1 MEFTLG
7 IIASIIAGIILLIG
21 TYYYQKLKKKI
32 KSLQDSSCENIFAN
46 QAEAEAE
53 ILDNLNKSNW
63 SNILICRGYS
73 LIEPERNYYNGIKNA
88 KKCRILISK
97 PYLKSGKFNPE
108 VEKRVN
114 ELPSGKKIKPYTANI
129 EEVISEL
136 TTIRSVNKNLDFR
149 KHEEPVIFRMY
160 MFPEYLYLS
169 FFEENTGASKSK
181 IYKYKNTSSFYIAFN
196 KYFERVWEKAI

>member
-7 IIASIIAGIILLIG
+7 IITSIIAGIFLIIG
-21 TYYYQKLKKKI
+21 TYYYKQLKKKFD
-32 KSLQDSSCENIFAN
+32 SLQESSCEDVFSN
-46 QAEAEAE
+46 QAEAEVE

-63 SNILICRGYS
+63 SNIFICRGYS
-73 LIEPERNYYNGIKNA
+73 LIEPDRNYYSGIKNA

-97 PYLKSGKFNPE
+97 PYLQNGNFNPE

-136 TTIRSVNKNLDFR
+136 TTTRNVNKNLDFR
-149 KHEEPVIFRMY
+149 EHEEPVVFRMY

-181 IYKYKNTSSFYIAFN
+181 IYKYKNTSSFYIAFK
-196 KYFERVWEKAI
+196 KYFELVWEKSI